1 MIDNQ
6 PCYSVFN
13 KRGGIMRINENIG
26 KYRLKSAICKK
37 GHIQISTLDTD
48 ESCENHFCP
57 LCGSEVV
64 ENCFFCAS
72 PIPGGYAKI
81 TSKLQNLV
89 TGEKMKRITKYKNTE
104 IPNYCY
110 QCGKPYPWTEKFLKD
125 YRELLELNLESEVEL
140 QDKIYNATV
149 EVLQNQSD
157 IKNISVQL
165 LKSYLNKTTRVTK
178 ELLLNTL
185 STICSESLINFLGK
199 I

>member
-1 MIDNQ
+1 M
-6 PCYSVFN
+6 
-13 KRGGIMRINENIG
+13 
-26 KYRLKSAICKK
+26 
-37 GHIQISTLDTD
+37 
-48 ESCENHFCP
+48 
-57 LCGSEVV
+57 
-64 ENCFFCAS
+64 
-72 PIPGGYAKI
+72 
-81 TSKLQNLV
+81 
-89 TGEKMKRITKYKNTE
+89 
-104 IPNYCY
+104 
-110 QCGKPYPWTEKFLKD
+110 
-125 YRELLELNLESEVEL
+125 NLESEVEL